1 MQNFISSIY
10 QSFAIIFL
18 SEIADRTFI
27 LILIF
32 AAKLNWLPL
41 LITSCLALGTMN
53 ILAIAVGYLVPMLVV
68 KSIVNW
74 IGFACFLSFGLYS
87 IYDSFHME
95 SETVADKLSEY
106 KKDDDLNYKDIETNN
121 ESRKERGVFQVCL
134 ELFIAL
140 TLSEMGD
147 KSQITT
153 VAIAALY
160 NIYGVLIGTCLAYFC
175 TILIAIIC
183 GHFLSKYVSEKQMT
197 LIGGIIFLIFAGQLL
212 LVQLGVIAE

>member
-1 MQNFISSIY
+1 MQNFFSSIY

-41 LITSCLALGTMN
+41 LLTSCIALGTMN
-53 ILAIAVGYLVPMLVV
+53 ILAIAVGYLVPMLIV

-74 IGFACFLSFGLYS
+74 IGFACFLFFGLYS
-87 IYDSFHME
+87 IYESFQMK
-95 SETVADKLSEY
+95 SETIADKLSEC
-106 KKDDDLNYKDIETNN
+106 KKDDDLNYKDIEAGD
-121 ESRKERGVFQVCL
+121 EDKVDKGVFQICL
-134 ELFIAL
+134 ELFVAL

-160 NIYGVLIGTCLAYFC
+160 NVYGVLIGTSLAYFC
-175 TILIAIIC
+175 TILIAIVC

-197 LIGGIIFLIFAGQLL
+197 LIGGIIFLLFSIQLL